1 VRRNRR
7 PGGQFGTL
15 WLSPSAGPV
24 IRCGRCEG
32 MRRGRTA
39 HPTHVS
45 LCTRRLYSQDFCSIS
60 HSAPCKI
67 AWHTSLAT
75 VSWLRQAEGGGRA
88 EFSALWASE
97 SRWLA
102 SSDEKNSAQSQIR
115 IESSGCIQAIWCKGR
130 RAPTAVTVSP
140 LCTTTRHH
148 YQATQDGAPTPARI
162 LGFWHAPPK
171 CARPAAVSRQLV

>member
-1 VRRNRR
+1 VGDAKGCDADEQHIQRTYHYVRVVCIARISA
-7 PGGQFGTL
+7 QFRTLLPARLHGTL
-15 WLSPSAGPV
+15 AV
-24 IRCGRCEG
+24 AAI
-32 MRRGRTA
+32 
-39 HPTHVS
+39 
-45 LCTRRLYSQDFCSIS
+45 
-60 HSAPCKI
+60 
-67 AWHTSLAT
+67 
-75 VSWLRQAEGGGRA
+75 SWLRQAEGGGRA

-102 SSDEKNSAQSQIR
+102 SSDEENSAQSQIR